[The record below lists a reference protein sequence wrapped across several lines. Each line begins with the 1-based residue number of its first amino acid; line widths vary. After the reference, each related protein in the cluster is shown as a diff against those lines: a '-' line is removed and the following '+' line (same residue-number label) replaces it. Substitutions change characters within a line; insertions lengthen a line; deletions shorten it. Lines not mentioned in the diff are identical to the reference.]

1 MRLRGPAKGTTAG
14 SRGPALAALPSGAV
28 RRHVLFAALSI
39 VALAYFQRQV
49 PETKNRSLPDI
60 ERGLDLPARDALART
75 GS

>member
-1 MRLRGPAKGTTAG
+1 MRFRGPAKGTVTGA
-14 SRGPALAALPSGAV
+14 RGPAL
-28 RRHVLFAALSI
+28 AALSI

-60 ERGLDLPARDALART
+60 ERGLDLRIWDALART